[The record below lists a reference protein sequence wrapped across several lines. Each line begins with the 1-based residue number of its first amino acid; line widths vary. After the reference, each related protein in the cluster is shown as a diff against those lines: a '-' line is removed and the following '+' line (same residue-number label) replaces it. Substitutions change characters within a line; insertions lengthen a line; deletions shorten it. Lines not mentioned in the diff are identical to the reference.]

1 MHITN
6 PQSNTRPDAS
16 GLHLAHEMTRQVM
29 SSNETAALPENFQEQ
44 A

>member
-1 MHITN
+1 MHNTN

-16 GLHLAHEMTRQVM
+16 GLHLSHAMTRHVM
-29 SSNETAALPENFQEQ
+29 SSNEAAALPENFQEQ